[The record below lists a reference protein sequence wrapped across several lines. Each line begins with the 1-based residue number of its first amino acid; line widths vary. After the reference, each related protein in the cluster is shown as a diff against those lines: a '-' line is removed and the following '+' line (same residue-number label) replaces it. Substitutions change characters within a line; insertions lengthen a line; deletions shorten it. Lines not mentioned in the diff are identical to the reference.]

1 MLSGN
6 TIAKKI
12 QISFKTT
19 FSVEN
24 LKLIKKYK
32 AIYVM
37 MLPVLLYFIV
47 FSYYPLILGL
57 IQSFQKSQLIGNP
70 TFNGI
75 QNYVDLF
82 NDYQFRQAFVNSFTI
97 GAGTQIMVFV
107 FALILALGIN
117 EVRFKFVKTS
127 IQTVSYLPNLF
138 SWTVVGG
145 MWVTILSSNGMLNG
159 FLNLLGQ
166 PSVQFMADRNCAKLI
181 MILTGAWKDMGY
193 YALLFLAS
201 LVSIDGS
208 IYEAAQID
216 GATRIRQ
223 ITNITVPELIPTM
236 KIIIILATMGF
247 LRNFDQVF
255 VMENS
260 MILDKIRTL
269 LLYIYTEGILQFK
282 VGVATSA
289 ATVVLVTT
297 IVITSIVRKLIR
309 YDENY

>member
-1 MLSGN
+1 
-6 TIAKKI
+6 
-12 QISFKTT
+12 
-19 FSVEN
+19 
-24 LKLIKKYK
+24 
-32 AIYVM
+32 
-37 MLPVLLYFIV
+37 
-47 FSYYPLILGL
+47 
-57 IQSFQKSQLIGNP
+57 
-70 TFNGI
+70 
-75 QNYVDLF
+75 
-82 NDYQFRQAFVNSFTI
+82 
-97 GAGTQIMVFV
+97 
-107 FALILALGIN
+107 
-117 EVRFKFVKTS
+117 
-127 IQTVSYLPNLF
+127 
-138 SWTVVGG
+138 